1 MMNRNVFMLL
11 IIGFTMLACQNSK
24 KENDQPPM
32 EEHKIDKPAHITGGW
47 SESEIND
54 DVKNVA
60 NYAVKEIEANSEIEK
75 ILSVK
80 TQIVSGRNYDNTF
93 TLKNG
98 EKWNVIVYKNLKN
111 EYSLTKSM
119 QQ

>member
-1 MMNRNVFMLL
+1 MNRNVLMLL
-11 IIGFTMLACQNSK
+11 IIGFTMLACQNIK
-24 KENDQPPM
+24 KENDQPPV
-32 EEHKIDKPAHITGGW
+32 EDNSIDKPAHITGGW

-54 DVKNVA
+54 DVKNTA
-60 NYAVKEIEANSEIEK
+60 NYAVKEIEANSEIDE
-75 ILSVK
+75 IISVK
-80 TQIVSGRNYDNTF
+80 TQIVSGRNYDITF

>member
-1 MMNRNVFMLL
+1 MKRNVL
-11 IIGFTMLACQNSK
+11 FTLVISIFVVACQNSK
-24 KENDQPPM
+24 PNS
-32 EEHKIDKPAHITGGW
+32 DKPVSENSKAEKPENVVGGW

-54 DVKNVA
+54 DVINVA
-60 NYAVKEIEANSEIEK
+60 NYAVKEIEVNSEIDE

-80 TQIVSGRNYDNTF
+80 TQIVSGKNYDIAF

-98 EKWNVIVYKNLKN
+98 EKWDVIVYKNLKN

-119 QQ
+119 RQ